1 MLVFIRLSTRLEVE
15 GNGALTGASSTLHSR
30 CARFPNAVHSQF
42 KVVLYTLTCRMK
54 APLLPDH
61 CLFPLQSS
69 SGAKTPRIPSLRPG
83 ESPFTGPSFLTASSE
98 GCLPSRSRARCC
110 RTANDSRP
118 LLRDGGGR
126 RERPAVLL
134 QDGSVGPHPPRYC
147 ETTAIG
153 TSSPPRYCG
162 TAAVGTSDPP
172 QLDPNPAAQL

>member
-42 KVVLYTLTCRMK
+42 KVVLYTLTCRTK

-83 ESPFTGPSFLTASSE
+83 ESPFTGPSFLPASSE

-126 RERPAVLL
+126 RERPAAARPEPEC
-134 QDGSVGPHPPRYC
+134 SYC
-147 ETTAIG
+147 ERAKPSNGAAPRSSCAVSWSRPRGYPG
-153 TSSPPRYCG
+153 TP
-162 TAAVGTSDPP
+162 
-172 QLDPNPAAQL
+172 

>member
-15 GNGALTGASSTLHSR
+15 GNSALTGASSTLHSR

-42 KVVLYTLTCRMK
+42 KVVLYTLTCRTK

-98 GCLPSRSRARCC
+98 GCFPSRSRARCC

-118 LLRDGGGR
+118 LLRGGGR
-126 RERPAVLL
+126 RERP
-134 QDGSVGPHPPRYC
+134 
-147 ETTAIG
+147 
-153 TSSPPRYCG
+153 
-162 TAAVGTSDPP
+162 TAARPEPECSYCKRAKPSNKAAPHSSCAVSWSRPRGYPGTP
-172 QLDPNPAAQL
+172 